1 MLCAGHWQGP
11 GLGSPGRRWGVW
23 WWRGCSWWVQ
33 LLFGGEGPWEAAGP
47 AFGPPCC
54 DLKVCIPWKTL
65 NAAECSAKEV
75 LLLSWV
81 SVQGLGGWRADP
93 PLHRAWLLAWL
104 WAAGRLWWLQP
115 VTPRAG
121 LPAHCG
127 SRDPV
132 PLPRGS
138 RGSWA
143 LEHGLRSCGIQGSLL
158 RTPVGSSQTG
168 DRTHIPLIGRWTT
181 SNGTTRHIPLISALI
196 SPFLYHHVEV
206 SFLLSAYGWVRFVYP
221 VFQSLSFI
229 WCPET
234 ICT

>member
-1 MLCAGHWQGP
+1 MLGIGRAQDWAPLGGGGECGGGGDVRGGFSFCLEGRDP
-11 GLGSPGRRWGVW
+11 GKQQA
-23 WWRGCSWWVQ
+23 Q
-33 LLFGGEGPWEAAGP
+33 LLALLAVIS
-47 AFGPPCC
+47 
-54 DLKVCIPWKTL
+54 KVCIPWKPL